1 MGASLVV
8 VSCTSLIVPWVLLSC
23 SDVCL
28 GSSCGGVVLL
38 SSHAEVLSRFAMG
51 APLELRQW
59 IQSSSR
65 VLVVPPLKLHQGGWG
80 PFELHWGTRGSS
92 RIAAVDPDLLSE
104 LWQVLDF
111 PLVYSA
117 QLRFPLKLP

>member
-1 MGASLVV
+1 MCLV
-8 VSCTSLIVPWVLLSC
+8 
-23 SDVCL
+23 
-28 GSSCGGVVLL
+28 SSCGGVALL
-38 SSHAEVLSRFAMG
+38 SSHAEVLSQFAIVS
-51 APLELRQW
+51 PLELRQW

-65 VLVVPPLKLHQGGWG
+65 VLVVPPLKLHLGAWG

>member
-1 MGASLVV
+1 MWYVGSSQVV
-8 VSCTSLIVPWVLLSC
+8 LSCTSLIVPWVLLSC

-65 VLVVPPLKLHQGGWG
+65 VLVVPPLKLHLGAWG

-92 RIAAVDPDLLSE
+92 
-104 LWQVLDF
+104 
-111 PLVYSA
+111 
-117 QLRFPLKLP
+117 

>member
-1 MGASLVV
+1 MGTSLVV

-38 SSHAEVLSRFAMG
+38 SSHAEVLSQFAIVS
-51 APLELRQW
+51 PLELRQW